1 MLLQHGHLERKVK
14 LKTISILTVILA
26 FLMVLVGGKQGFS
39 AFFSVLINFLLLFL
53 NIMLISSGFPPL
65 WTSLFSGICILAI
78 TIYMGTSDEKSSNV
92 AFLATLAVMVVML
105 LLIVPLDHL
114 VQVKGFANEQS
125 EEIEAFNLLVGVDF
139 EKIAIST
146 TILSTLGAIAEAA
159 IAIASGLNEVIEQ
172 DPQITP
178 LKLRESGQ
186 NIGFQIMGMT
196 FNTLFFGMFGGDL
209 ALFILLN
216 KLHNSFGYYL
226 NSKIFVS
233 ECMLVLY
240 SAIAV
245 ILVIIVTTWLMSQ
258 KVKPQRSA

>member
-1 MLLQHGHLERKVK
+1 ME
-14 LKTISILTVILA
+14 TISILTVILA
-26 FLMVLVGGKQGFS
+26 VLMVLIGGKQGFS
-39 AFFSVLINFLLLFL
+39 AFFSVLLNFGLLFL
-53 NIMLISSGFPPL
+53 TIILISSGFPPL
-65 WTSLFSGICILAI
+65 WTSLFSGVCILAI
-78 TIYMGTSDEKSSNV
+78 TIYMGTSDEKAANV
-92 AFLATLAVMVVML
+92 AFLATLCVMIVML
-105 LLIVPLDHL
+105 LLIIPLDHV

-125 EEIEAFNLLVGVDF
+125 EEIEAFNLMVGVDF

-146 TILSTLGAIAEAA
+146 TVLSTLGAIAEAA

-172 DPQITP
+172 DPHIERG
-178 LKLRESGQ
+178 KLYESGQ

-240 SAIAV
+240 SAISV
-245 ILVIIVTTWLMSQ
+245 ILVIFFTTWLMGR
-258 KVKPQRSA
+258 KRSVDRGK